1 MPILKKTI
9 DLYKLYYAYAQLFPK
24 KDKYTL
30 GATCERYI
38 IEILELIITASYLP
52 KEQKLSLLKSANNKF
67 ETLKIFIRLLK
78 ELKIIDQKKYLDLQ
92 TLIQEIGRMFGGW
105 LKSLNN

>member
-9 DLYKLYYAYAQLFPK
+9 ELYKLYYGYAQLFPK

-38 IEILELIITASYLP
+38 ISVIELLIETSYLP
-52 KEQKLSLLKSANNKF
+52 KEMKRGPLIQANNKF
-67 ETLKIFIRLLK
+67 ETLKVLVRLLK
-78 ELKIIDQKKYLDLQ
+78 ELQIIEQKKYISLQ
-92 TLIQEIGRMFGGW
+92 TMIQEIGKMFGGW
-105 LKSLNN
+105 IKALSS